1 MERISERK
9 KLLIFINIMISGIAA
24 SMLSTA
30 MSTALPAVIEYYGVS
45 LITGQWVTSGY
56 SLAMAIIMPLTA
68 FLVKRIPTKKLYISG
83 ILFFI
88 VGELIS
94 IITPIFG
101 IMMAG
106 RILQAIGN
114 CILVSM
120 GQVIIL
126 TMYGPEKKGTMM
138 GWYGMATAGAPIIA
152 PTIGGILVETIGW
165 KYNFIFTMIV
175 MIVSLAASIVDF
187 ENILDT
193 QKIKFDVYS
202 FILSM
207 FAFGGITLGVG
218 NLTDG
223 GLFSL
228 SAVLPLA
235 IGIITGIL
243 FVFRQCHLEKP
254 FLDVKIMKNKNY
266 TLAVISSMLL
276 YLVMMGGS
284 VLMPLYVQSVL
295 GKSAITS
302 ALVTLP
308 GSIATALV
316 NHLPDESMIKWELKS
331 WLLQVQSSG

>member
-1 MERISERK
+1 
-9 KLLIFINIMISGIAA
+9 
-24 SMLSTA
+24 
-30 MSTALPAVIEYYGVS
+30 
-45 LITGQWVTSGY
+45 
-56 SLAMAIIMPLTA
+56 
-68 FLVKRIPTKKLYISG
+68 
-83 ILFFI
+83 
-88 VGELIS
+88 
-94 IITPIFG
+94 
-101 IMMAG
+101 
-106 RILQAIGN
+106 
-114 CILVSM
+114 
-120 GQVIIL
+120 
-126 TMYGPEKKGTMM
+126 
-138 GWYGMATAGAPIIA
+138 
-152 PTIGGILVETIGW
+152 
-165 KYNFIFTMIV
+165 MIV
-175 MIVSLAASIVDF
+175 MIASLAASTINF

-228 SAVLPLA
+228 SAGLPLA

-243 FVFRQCHLEKP
+243 FVLRQCHLEKP
-254 FLDVKIMKNKNY
+254 FLDVKIMSNKNY

-316 NHLPDESMIKWELKS
+316 NPFAGRIYDKMGIKKLAVAGSIFLLISNVGMYFVTSSMPLFISAVLNVIRNVSIGCLMMPLLTWGTSQVDTLKTS
-331 WLLQVQSSG
+331 DASSLLTSLRTVSGSIGAAVFVGIMSMVTASSTALGENASMHGLNIAFLSMSAGTLILVLIAVIGIHEKTK